1 MITTN
6 QPHYNMHSQMHSRYI
21 SSISQRQNTELR
33 MYKAWMQTALSSG
46 IFESEHISPAVL
58 SFLSQVCNAYF
69 ALRKQEDEM
78 QQCERKVMKRSEAED
93 FRRFSCCN
101 SRHKRSRIPTR
112 NPFNL
117 FLISDKDLHSFG
129 FFSNSTPDAIF
140 QLDRQLWPKK
150 VFPIIC
156 IHCCLPLT

>member
-1 MITTN
+1 
-6 QPHYNMHSQMHSRYI
+6 
-21 SSISQRQNTELR
+21 
-33 MYKAWMQTALSSG
+33 MQTALSSG